1 MLLPSE
7 QYKQQ
12 LEDTL
17 LIDSYGHLSPNEL
30 PIVDLS
36 EKQLFRIAQ
45 LQIIALRDVVSSPDE
60 QYEWTRV
67 YRLAQGEPS
76 YI

>member
-17 LIDSYGHLSPNEL
+17 LIDSYGHLSPAEL
-30 PIVDLS
+30 PTLNMTQ
-36 EKQLFRIAQ
+36 EQLFRIAQ
-45 LQIIALRDVVSSPDE
+45 LQIIALRDIVSNPDE
-60 QYEWTRV
+60 QHEWTKV
-67 YRLAQGEPS
+67 YRLAQGEAS